1 MGVVMLAVACTSPN
15 KRTISELNLLLDT
28 LQLLYAPD
36 TRVELWDVSVEL
48 EESSVLLRGNL
59 ASKEVYKAVIQK
71 VDSRFPEVKNEL
83 LLLPEEGNGQ
93 LVNGLVNNSVI
104 HLRKE
109 PSSKTELVTQ
119 ALLGVPIRILKAE
132 GAKSLIQLPDGY
144 LGWVNTKEVY
154 ALDREGLNAF
164 REAEKLVFIEQ
175 YGMAFSEPDVGS
187 MPMTDL
193 VIGNI
198 LCKVTEEPGFIQVKY
213 PDGRLGWVKSSEVV
227 PADEIFYKI
236 PVKENLVKTAL
247 KYHGIP
253 YLWGGTSSKNI
264 DCSGLVSNVYFMNG
278 IQLPRDADQQTRTGR
293 ELTTEFESKGLEA
306 GDLLFFGRK
315 ATADKKERTSH
326 VAMYIGDG
334 EFIHSAGYRE
344 RVSINSMD
352 STRENF
358 IETYPDIFVR
368 AVRILGEV
376 YEGFSPISENAYYK
390 EIISTTE

>member
-15 KRTISELNLLLDT
+15 EQTISELSLLLDT
-28 LQLLYAPD
+28 LQLQYAPD
-36 TRVELWDVSVEL
+36 TQIELWDVSVQL
-48 EESSVLLRGNL
+48 EEGSVLLRGNL
-59 ASKEVYKAVIQK
+59 ASKDVYQAVVQK

-83 LLLPEEGNGQ
+83 LLLPQDGNGQ

-109 PSSKTELVTQ
+109 PSSKTELITQ

-132 GAKSLIQLPDGY
+132 GGKSLIQLPDGY
-144 LGWVNTKEVY
+144 LGWVNTKEVH
-154 ALDREGLNAF
+154 ALDLEGLNAYK
-164 REAEKLVFIEQ
+164 EAEKLIFIEQ
-175 YGMAFSEPDVGS
+175 YGMAFSKLNVSS

-193 VIGNI
+193 VIGDI
-198 LCKVTEEPGFIQVKY
+198 LCKVSEESGFIQVKY
-213 PDGRLGWVKSSEVV
+213 PDGRLGWVKSTEVV
-227 PADEIFYKI
+227 PADEIFYKNTI
-236 PVKENLVKTAL
+236 KENLVKTAL

-278 IQLPRDADQQTRTGR
+278 IQLPRDGDMQAIIGR
-293 ELTTEFESKGLEA
+293 ELTTEFVSDGLEA

-315 ATADKKERTSH
+315 ATEGMKESVTH
-326 VAMYIGDG
+326 VAMYIGEG
-334 EFIHSAGYRE
+334 EFIHSSGYRE

-358 IETYPDIFVR
+358 IDTYPDIFVR
-368 AVRILGEV
+368 SVRILGEE
-376 YEGFSPISENAYYK
+376 YKGFSPISENAYYK